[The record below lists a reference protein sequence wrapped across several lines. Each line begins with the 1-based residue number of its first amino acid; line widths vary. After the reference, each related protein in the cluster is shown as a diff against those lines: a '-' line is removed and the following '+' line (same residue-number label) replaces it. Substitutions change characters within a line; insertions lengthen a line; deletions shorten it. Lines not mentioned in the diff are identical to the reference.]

1 MLFEPLHA
9 HKKPSFH
16 GGLFCYQPKR
26 LSLHPLFAT
35 IHNRRLP
42 MNSFLMMTLFFL
54 WLFGPFLVLLFLF
67 WLAVEQEYKHPWVKC
82 THLHSGA
89 E

>member
-1 MLFEPLHA
+1 
-9 HKKPSFH
+9 
-16 GGLFCYQPKR
+16 
-26 LSLHPLFAT
+26 
-35 IHNRRLP
+35 